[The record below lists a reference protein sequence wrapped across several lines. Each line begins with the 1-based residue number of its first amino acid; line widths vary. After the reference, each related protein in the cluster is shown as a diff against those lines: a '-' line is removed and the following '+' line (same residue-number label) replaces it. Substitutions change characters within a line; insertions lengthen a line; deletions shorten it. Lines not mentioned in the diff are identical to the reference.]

1 MNQGTLRVELGEIRM
16 AVTPGSDVTKPQA
29 TKTYNV
35 EADRELR
42 FEVDKEK
49 VLTVT
54 VSVGA

>member
-1 MNQGTLRVELGEIRM
+1 M
-16 AVTPGSDVTKPQA
+16 AMTPGSDATKPQA

>member
-1 MNQGTLRVELGEIRM
+1 MT
-16 AVTPGSDVTKPQA
+16 VTPGSDVTKPQA

-42 FEVDKEK
+42 FEVDKDT

-54 VSVGA
+54 VSV